1 MLWRNRIWVAI
12 GGTITILGLIDIPE
26 QFHKWHELMADL
38 SLTVEFGS
46 WLLISVGILIIFLGG
61 GRPLRLFLMESWSQI
76 R

>member
-26 QFHKWHELMADL
+26 QFDKWHELMADL

-61 GRPLRLFLMESWSQI
+61 GRPLRLLLMESWSQI